1 LETGTLVETDSQ
13 QPEEINR
20 ETRQKDLGILEKLP
34 EAMVDEAV
42 KFLESL
48 YVKVDRVE

>member
-1 LETGTLVETDSQ
+1 MQ
-13 QPEEINR
+13 QPEEINQ
-20 ETRQKDLGILEKLP
+20 ETSQNAILEKLP